1 MQSGVLATKVL
12 TVPGPS
18 AEEDGAVSVFPNPY
32 RGEAVW
38 DGARDREKYV
48 WFVNLPKRAT
58 IRIYTLAGDLVRTLE
73 FDADTYTAVDVQ
85 GLKTK
90 GERTVAMPGGM
101 CAWDLISERDQAVAT
116 GLYIF
121 SVENRESGKTQLG
134 KLMIIR

>member
-12 TVPGPS
+12 TIPGVS
-18 AEEDGAVSVFPNPY
+18 AGQDENVHVFPNPY

-38 DGARDREKYV
+38 DGARDREKYI
-48 WFVNLPKRAT
+48 WFVNLPEKAT
-58 IRIYTLAGDLVRTLE
+58 IRIFTLAGDLVRTLE
-73 FDADTYTAVDVQ
+73 FDTDTYTGTDVQ
-85 GLKTK
+85 GLKTSL
-90 GERTVAMPGGM
+90 ERNVAMPGGM

-121 SVENRESGKTQLG
+121 SVENKETGKNQVG